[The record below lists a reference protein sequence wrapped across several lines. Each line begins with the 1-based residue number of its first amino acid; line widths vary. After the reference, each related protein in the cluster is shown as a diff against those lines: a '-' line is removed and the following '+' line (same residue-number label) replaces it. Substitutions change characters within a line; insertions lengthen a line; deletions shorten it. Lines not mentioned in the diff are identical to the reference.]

1 LFAGCFRC
9 FSPELSLSVSFRRG
23 TSLCAADLFDAYF
36 RQVRLKEELGD
47 MSTDSERPNVLLIVT
62 HDLGTRIGAY
72 GESSVQ
78 TPALDGL
85 ASQGVLFTNHFATAP
100 FCSPSRG
107 SMITGL
113 YPHANGLMG
122 LVNLGWDLPKGNTTL
137 ASALGKSGYETF
149 LFGLQHEV
157 KNRSRLGFQHFDSSP
172 GGSSCDNVASQ
183 VVDFLKSRNAA
194 KAPFYARVGF
204 GEVHRGGGGYE
215 QYQSGDPASVKVPPY
230 MRDTSGAREDL
241 AGLHG
246 AIRTMD
252 AAMGRI
258 LQALDTTEAARNTIC
273 IFTTDH
279 GIAYPGAK
287 ATCYDPGLRTALI
300 MRWPGVF
307 KAGMAYGEMLSN
319 IDLFPTILEAT
330 AASASAGLQGRSFLP
345 LLEDRPYEP
354 RRLIFAEKNTQP
366 NDAKRCVR
374 TERYKYIKNYDKGPR
389 LSLPVDIEISLTRRD
404 MGDDHL
410 APRPSVELYDL
421 QNDPWERKNIAGKSH
436 YKKIEE
442 KLAGELEQ
450 IMAATDDP
458 LLSGE
463 ISRPPDEAEII
474 RKVAERWGRPTFS
487 AGV

>member
-1 LFAGCFRC
+1 
-9 FSPELSLSVSFRRG
+9 
-23 TSLCAADLFDAYF
+23 
-36 RQVRLKEELGD
+36 
-47 MSTDSERPNVLLIVT
+47 
-62 HDLGTRIGAY
+62 
-72 GESSVQ
+72 
-78 TPALDGL
+78 
-85 ASQGVLFTNHFATAP
+85 
-100 FCSPSRG
+100 
-107 SMITGL
+107 
-113 YPHANGLMG
+113 
-122 LVNLGWDLPKGNTTL
+122 
-137 ASALGKSGYETF
+137 
-149 LFGLQHEV
+149 
-157 KNRSRLGFQHFDSSP
+157 
-172 GGSSCDNVASQ
+172 
-183 VVDFLKSRNAA
+183 
-194 KAPFYARVGF
+194 
-204 GEVHRGGGGYE
+204 
-215 QYQSGDPASVKVPPY
+215 
-230 MRDTSGAREDL
+230 
-241 AGLHG
+241 
-246 AIRTMD
+246 
-252 AAMGRI
+252 
-258 LQALDTTEAARNTIC
+258 
-273 IFTTDH
+273 
-279 GIAYPGAK
+279 
-287 ATCYDPGLRTALI
+287 
-300 MRWPGVF
+300 
-307 KAGMAYGEMLSN
+307 MLSN